1 MTGKTRTREDSTRGR
16 GSKVPIVTID
26 SAPSVPTHAK
36 VRNRIFLQ
44 YSTFYCW
51 GLLILFQSEEAGG
64 GGRRPKRRG
73 GGGSKSENTEVV
85 MEPRATRSS
94 GSRIPVSVKSGGER
108 RRQEPKHSLGGT
120 NKENIEAKKEDK
132 KMERHVISDLEAE
145 EVKKKEDLK
154 KGNYL
159 GTNKELNRRPL
170 SAVDQN
176 RTDSVTSTADL
187 SDSVFADARWN

>member
-1 MTGKTRTREDSTRGR
+1 
-16 GSKVPIVTID
+16 
-26 SAPSVPTHAK
+26 
-36 VRNRIFLQ
+36 
-44 YSTFYCW
+44 
-51 GLLILFQSEEAGG
+51 
-64 GGRRPKRRG
+64 
-73 GGGSKSENTEVV
+73 

-94 GSRIPVSVKSGGER
+94 GSRIPVGVKSGGER

-120 NKENIEAKKEDK
+120 NKEVKKI
-132 KMERHVISDLEAE
+132 ERHNGDLEADE
-145 EVKKKEDLK
+145 IKKEDLK
-154 KGNYL
+154 LKSGNYL